1 MVRNLSRVRR
11 NGIGDCSAYH
21 LQVVSWEGDEREEE
35 VVDYEHDFEKQAGKS
50 PIEARLAEILNLINP
65 NFEMNQFI
73 GIYEVDFLFEEL
85 KLVIEAN
92 GKAFHNPEKDSIKES
107 YLLKEGY
114 LTVPITG
121 SDIMNRSW
129 EVYRDLKFMFEQ
141 LGFET
146 IGG

>member
-1 MVRNLSRVRR
+1 MKNQKIY
-11 NGIGDCSAYH
+11 GIGDAGAYH
-21 LQVVSWEGDEREEE
+21 LQVVSWEGDEDNGE
-35 VVDYEHDFEKQAGKS
+35 VVTYEHDFEKQAGKS

-65 NFEMNQFI
+65 YFEMNQYV
-73 GIYEVDFLFEEL
+73 GVYEVDFLYEEL

-92 GKAFHNPEKDSIKES
+92 GKAFHNPEKDARKES

-121 SDIMNRSW
+121 TDIMNNSW
-129 EVYRDLKFMFEQ
+129 DVYCYLKFMFEQ